1 MHSGLIFTN
10 KVWPTKIELL
20 IHASADVVN
29 DDTKDG
35 NIRNLELPFY
45 NSKILTFFRHL
56 NFGAFYHIIDN
67 INCCF
72 KFQILAGVN

>member
-45 NSKILTFFRHL
+45 NSKIWTF
-56 NFGAFYHIIDN
+56 
-67 INCCF
+67 
-72 KFQILAGVN
+72 